1 MNLGQN
7 FIKGVQAMGQI
18 FTDSMKEVIEV
29 INSPIDFMFKE
40 IAIDSFRRKIHIPQE
55 KTLAEYYYE
64 TVKNSKERGIVYTPF
79 DMAKYLI
86 GNTIKEE
93 DIVKNP
99 FIKIMDPAC
108 GTGNLLIECFNHLKS
123 IYINN
128 LDHINKHKGVKLKPN
143 NINAHIIKHNLYGFD
158 IDETAIDILKLDLFS
173 ISNEVAENLFKED
186 YLLCENS
193 IKFDIIIGNPP
204 YIGPKAIDKE
214 YSLRLK
220 TLYNEVFRDKSD
232 ISYCFF
238 KKSIDMLQER
248 GKISF
253 ITSRYFLESSSG
265 KDLRGIIREFMSIY
279 KLIDF
284 YGVRPFKG
292 IGIDPVM
299 IFMEKEKKES
309 REIEVIKPLSD
320 KGKKDGNF
328 YRSLF
333 LNEGNEYKRFFIS
346 EDSLHGDSWII
357 RDNTVKNIISRIEG
371 KCEFL
376 LSDICTSHQGII
388 TGCDRAFVVKRET
401 AEKERLEEDVL
412 KPWIKGSYI
421 RKNEVNRQNSF
432 IIYSDL
438 IKDEE
443 KYPNS
448 IRYISEYKDKLS
460 MRRECVRGIRKWYQL
475 QWGRTQNIF
484 EEKKIVFPF
493 KAGSN
498 KFALDEGSY
507 FSADV
512 YALRIKQEEKF
523 TNEFLLFIL
532 NSNLYEFYFK
542 AFAKKLGEDLY
553 EYYPNNLMKLKIPS
567 MKNFDKFTQDE
578 LYGYFNITEEEV
590 HIIKSYL

>member
-1 MNLGQN
+1 
-7 FIKGVQAMGQI
+7 MGQI
-18 FTDSMKEVIEV
+18 FTDSIKEVIEI

-40 IAIDSFRRKIHIPQE
+40 TAINSFRRKIHIPEE
-55 KTLAEYYYE
+55 KTIAEYYYE
-64 TVKNSKERGIVYTPF
+64 TVKNNKERGIVYTPIP
-79 DMAKYLI
+79 MAKYLI
-86 GNTIKEE
+86 ENTIKE
-93 DIVKNP
+93 DDVIKNP
-99 FIKIMDPAC
+99 FIKIVDPAC
-108 GTGNLLIECFNHLKS
+108 GTGNLLIECFNHLKC
-123 IYINN
+123 IYEKN
-128 LDHINKHKGVKLKPN
+128 LNELNKHKGLKLKVN
-143 NINAHIIKHNLYGFD
+143 AINSHIIKHNLYGFD
-158 IDETAIDILKLDLFS
+158 TDEIALDILRLDLFS
-173 ISNEVAENLFKED
+173 ISGEAIENLYNED
-186 YLLCENS
+186 YLLSERAA
-193 IKFDIIIGNPP
+193 KYDIVIGNPP
-204 YIGPKAIDKE
+204 YIGPKSIDKE
-214 YSLRLK
+214 YSIRLK
-220 TLYNEVFRDKSD
+220 TLYKEVYKDKSD

-238 KKSIDMLQER
+238 KRSIDMLQEA
-248 GKISF
+248 GKITF

-265 KDLRGIIREFMSIY
+265 KDLRGIIREFMSIS

-299 IFMEKEKKES
+299 IFMEKGKKES

-346 EDSLHGDSWII
+346 ESSLKGESWII
-357 RDNTVKNIISRIEG
+357 RDNTVKDIISRIEE
-371 KCEFL
+371 KCEYL

-388 TGCDRAFVVKRET
+388 TGCDRAFVVKMET
-401 AEKERLEEDVL
+401 SEKENLENDIL

-421 RKNEVNRQNSF
+421 RKNEVNRQNSY

-438 IKDEE
+438 IKKEDE
-443 KYPNS
+443 YPNS

-460 MRRECVRGIRKWYQL
+460 MRRECARDIRQWYQL

-484 EEKKIVFPF
+484 EEKKIIFPF

-512 YALRIKQEEKF
+512 YALRLKEQEKF
-523 TNEFLLFIL
+523 TYEFLLFIL

-553 EYYPNNLMKLKIPS
+553 EYYPNNLMKLRIPDL
-567 MKNFDKFTQDE
+567 KAFNTLTEDE
-578 LYGYFNITEEEV
+578 LYSYFNITEEEV
-590 HIIKSYL
+590 EVIKSYL